1 MTETPATGSS
11 YPRLSAGSSA
21 AVARRLVEI
30 VTLDHGETLSGDQLD
45 AVRVCVG
52 AQLVATERLHRFPL
66 TNDQERIFTVPA
78 HGGVPA

>member
-1 MTETPATGSS
+1 MTETPAAGSS
-11 YPRLSAGSSA
+11 YPRLSAGSSS

-30 VTLDHGETLSGDQLD
+30 VALYHSETLSADQLD

-52 AQLVATERLHRFPL
+52 AQLAAAERLHRFAL
-66 TNDQERIFTVPA
+66 TNDQEPIFTVPA

>member
-1 MTETPATGSS
+1 MTETPAIGSS

-30 VTLDHGETLSGDQLD
+30 VSLCHGETLSADQLD
-45 AVRVCVG
+45 AVRACVG
-52 AQLVATERLHRFPL
+52 AQVAATERLHQFPL
-66 TNDQERIFTVPA
+66 TNDQEPIFTVTP